1 MRGHHLTLPL
11 LDLTYESPMV
21 WADAWERHDEAQGI
35 CVASA
40 EDLATIM
47 KARGTARDLA
57 WCAKLVS

>member
-1 MRGHHLTLPL
+1 
-11 LDLTYESPMV
+11 MV